1 MQEYLEFEKSTLKP
15 IDDKIAEYNKLNK
28 DGDLNDKIKTQ
39 EEKYQAELTKLY
51 AKLTP
56 WQKTQ
61 VARHPARPHASE
73 IIAQLIKD
81 YTQLSGDRL
90 FAEDAAIVGG
100 IGRFNNRPVMV
111 IAHEKGNDTES
122 RIKHN
127 FGMAKPEG
135 YRKAQRLMK
144 MAAHFKLPIL
154 TFVDTAGA
162 WPGIDAEERGQSEAI
177 AKSID
182 TCLSVET
189 PLIATIVGEGGSGG
203 AIALATANKVNM
215 LEYSIYSVISPE
227 GCASILWRDGAKA
240 KDAADTLRLTADDLK
255 SLEVIDEIIA
265 EPLGAAHRDKK
276 VAIAAMGKLIETQLA
291 ELEKINGKDLKN
303 QRRDKFLAMGKKGLS

>member
-39 EEKYQAELTKLY
+39 QEKYQAELTKLY

-61 VARHPARPHASE
+61 VARHPSRPHASE

-111 IAHEKGNDTES
+111 IAHEKGDDTES

-255 SLEVIDEIIA
+255 NLDVIDEIIA

-276 VAIAAMGKLIETQLA
+276 AAIAAMGKVIEAQLA
-291 ELEKINGKDLKN
+291 ELEKVNGKDIKN

>member
-39 EEKYQAELTKLY
+39 DEKYQAELTKLY

-73 IIAQLIKD
+73 IIAQLITD

-100 IGRFNNRPVMV
+100 IGRFNKRPVMV

-135 YRKAQRLMK
+135 YRKAQRLMN

-189 PLIATIVGEGGSGG
+189 PFIATIVGEGGSGG

-240 KDAADTLRLTADDLK
+240 KDAADTLRLTAEDLK
-255 SLEVIDEIIA
+255 NLEVIDEIIA

-276 VAIAAMGKLIETQLA
+276 AAIAAMGKVIETQLV